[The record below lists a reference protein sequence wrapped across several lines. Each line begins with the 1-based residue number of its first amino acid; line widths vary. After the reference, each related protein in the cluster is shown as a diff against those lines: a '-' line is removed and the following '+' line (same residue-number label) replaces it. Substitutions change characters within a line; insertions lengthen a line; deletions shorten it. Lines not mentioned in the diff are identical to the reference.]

1 VAQLR
6 FAWRGRK
13 AEILAVP
20 EELDLIT
27 ADSLATRG
35 CAAISRCAQL
45 LLLDLS
51 GLSFCD
57 ARGLGAL
64 VKIANHAEAAGC
76 RYGLIAPQ
84 SQVAKLLRI
93 TGLDQRMPVFSTLN
107 EALTRL
113 TVRVD
118 AAPALAN

>member
-6 FAWRGRK
+6 FVWRGKK
-13 AEILAVP
+13 AEILGVP
-20 EELDLIT
+20 DELGLIN
-27 ADSLATRG
+27 ADNLAARG

-64 VKIANHAEAAGC
+64 VKIANYAEAAGC
-76 RYGLIAPQ
+76 RYGLVAPQ
-84 SQVAKLLRI
+84 SQMTKLLRI
-93 TGLDQRMPVFSTLN
+93 TGLDQRMPVFTTLN
-107 EALTRL
+107 QALTGL
-113 TVRVD
+113 TARVD
-118 AAPALAN
+118 AAQALAT